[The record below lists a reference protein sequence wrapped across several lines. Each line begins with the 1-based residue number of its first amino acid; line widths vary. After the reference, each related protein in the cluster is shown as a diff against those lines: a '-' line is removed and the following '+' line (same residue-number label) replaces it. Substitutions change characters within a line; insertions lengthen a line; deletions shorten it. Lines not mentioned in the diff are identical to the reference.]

1 MFTFPVPIYFNINIL
16 TKIIKYINLP
26 TEGKFISLPSYHYP
40 NLVADILRYIFI
52 LVKEIRSLF
61 HFTHNKVIENNSWSK
76 RKI

>member
-1 MFTFPVPIYFNINIL
+1 MFTFQPIYFNINIL

-40 NLVADILRYIFI
+40 NLVTDILRYIFI
-52 LVKEIRSLF
+52 LMLLRSLF